1 MRPRI
6 VLYYNDL
13 VFTPS
18 ESFLFKDFGQVPFVL
33 SELHGADLEYW
44 IAAAR
49 PNPDF
54 THFRGRPVR
63 QFGKLL
69 PALPSRLD
77 RLNNAPLLRAIRRD
91 RGMTHLVMFPFTPF
105 TDAAVARLARR
116 VRPDLK
122 IILKLDANIDYL
134 VRIAQDWQRYR
145 SHPARHLRQSHH
157 YRALLAMA
165 DVVLCETDACHLML
179 ADNFLGLDLG
189 DRLVQTFS
197 GLSSRW
203 LASLGIE
210 AVPFERRR
218 RAIIVSGRISSAQ
231 KDAALILAAGPPPP
245 GWTIEFVGEVDA
257 ALAQTIARHRAA
269 DPDFDRLYRFHGA
282 VTDKRAYFEILMN
295 ARALL
300 MNSRGGEGFPNVFAE
315 AHACGLFIVT
325 SDVSGAAEATGDGRW
340 GIVYPRSDAAALR
353 SALAALPA
361 RVEAA
366 GGDPAPPALR
376 QRFVWEHSLDQPAI
390 GRLFP
395 RPHPATAG

>member
-1 MRPRI
+1 VRPRI

-33 SELHGADLEYW
+33 SELYGADLEYW
-44 IAAAR
+44 IAAMQ
-49 PNPDF
+49 PNPGL
-54 THFRGRPVR
+54 TSFRGRPVR
-63 QFGKLL
+63 QFGKSL
-69 PALPSRLD
+69 PALPARLD
-77 RLNNAPLLRAIRRD
+77 RLNNAPLFRAMRRE
-91 RGMTHLVMFPFTPF
+91 RAMTHLVMFPFTPF

-116 VRPDLK
+116 VRPDVK

-134 VRIAQDWQRYR
+134 TRIARDWQRYR
-145 SHPARHLRQSHH
+145 SHPARRLRQSHH
-157 YRALLAMA
+157 YRALLDIA
-165 DVVLCETDACHLML
+165 DVILCETDACHQLL
-179 ADNFLGLDLG
+179 GAGFLGLDLG
-189 DRLVQTFS
+189 DRLVQTYS

-203 LASLGIE
+203 LASLGVE

-218 RAIIVSGRISSAQ
+218 RSIVVSGRISSAQ
-231 KDAALILAAGPPPP
+231 KDTALVLAAGPPPP
-245 GWTIEFVGEVDA
+245 GWTIDFVGEVDA

-269 DPDFDRLYRFHGA
+269 DPDFDRHYRFHGA
-282 VTDKRAYFEILMN
+282 VMDKRAYFDILMN

-325 SDVSGAAEATGDGRW
+325 SDVSGAAEATGGGRW
-340 GIVYPRSDAAALR
+340 GIVYPPGNAAALR

-376 QRFVWEHSLDQPAI
+376 DRFVWEHSLDQPAI
-390 GRLFP
+390 RRLFH
-395 RPHPATAG
+395 RPSPATAA